1 MTADVLRLVAT
12 DMASGPHDL
21 ADVVRLLHTHAMPAA
36 AWKIEG
42 AIELI
47 AEWENDYYRLA
58 EGFDKMTDAE
68 AKYLESSR
76 TVADAKQFV
85 ARIRKLLEEYE

>member
-12 DMASGPHDL
+12 DAASGPQDL
-21 ADVVRLLHTHAMPAA
+21 ADVARLLHAHAMPAA

-47 AEWENDYYRLA
+47 AGLA

-68 AKYLESSR
+68 AKYLKSSR

-85 ARIRKLLEEYE
+85 ARIRELLEEYE